1 MNKKNILIWTILII
15 TGYSIGII
23 SYRYNLIPINQNKM
37 IYHNYI
43 MNSQPLELEKQNPDD
58 RINITDFNN
67 QDFTVIFAFGQSN
80 SANFGQTKYECQEE
94 VYSWFNGKIYKAKDP
109 LKGASGNEGSVWTR
123 LADKMIRQGVS
134 TKILIVPIGIGS
146 TRISQWSKNGEYH
159 NLIKKT
165 INDLKI
171 RKIEIDYIFWHQG
184 ESDNLFNTS
193 LDTYISEFENIR
205 KTFRNNDIKAP
216 IFIAI
221 ATYHPN
227 ENSIKNKQYGCD
239 TIIQNAQI
247 KLIDKFPDIFL
258 GANTD
263 ILDKSYYRHDG
274 VHFSVI
280 GLEKHA
286 ELWLESIKA
295 QQLTRVHK

>member
-1 MNKKNILIWTILII
+1 MNKKNIFIGIILII
-15 TGYSIGII
+15 AGYSIGMI
-23 SYRYNLIPINQNKM
+23 SYRYNLFPITQIKK
-37 IYHNYI
+37 IYHNDI
-43 MNSQPLELEKQNPDD
+43 MSSQPLELEEQKLDD
-58 RINITDFNN
+58 TINKTDFNN

-80 SANFGQTKYECQEE
+80 SANYGQTKYECQEE
-94 VYSWFNGKIYKAKDP
+94 VYNWFNGKIYKAKDP
-109 LKGASGNEGSVWTR
+109 LKGASGNKGSVWTR
-123 LADKMIRQGVS
+123 LADKMIRYGVS
-134 TKILIVPIGIGS
+134 KKILIVPIGIGS
-146 TRISQWSKNGEYH
+146 TRISQWSTNGEYH
-159 NLIKKT
+159 NLITKT

-193 LDTYISEFENIR
+193 LETYISEFENIR
-205 KTFRNNDIKAP
+205 TTLRNNDIKAP

-239 TIIQNAQI
+239 TIIQNAQ
-247 KLIDKFPDIFL
+247 KNLIEKFPDIFL

-263 ILDKSYYRHDG
+263 ILDKGYYRHDG

-286 ELWLESIKA
+286 ELWIESIKA
-295 QQLTRVHK
+295 QQLTRGNK